1 VNADVYR
8 FSQGADTVTP
18 VVTPGVTPAP
28 GGGLYAGAHFG
39 ASLDN
44 MRRFHPSRFGWL
56 LVLTLGLWAVVAQ
69 AQEYRYRYVSLLEVE
84 LPSGFIFFDPIAINN
99 SGRIYGVAY
108 DDLFIDP
115 HVAVY
120 ADGAVTIL
128 QPGQPGASMRPTK
141 AAPSG
146 AVY

>member
-1 VNADVYR
+1 
-8 FSQGADTVTP
+8 
-18 VVTPGVTPAP
+18 
-28 GGGLYAGAHFG
+28 
-39 ASLDN
+39 

-56 LVLTLGLWAVVAQ
+56 LVLTLGLWAVMAQ

-120 ADGAVTIL
+120 ADEAVTIL
-128 QPGQPGASMRPTK
+128 QPGVVYAANEGGTIGGSVLIDPVNCSEQAALFHGDQAETYKGKRNTWTASRLMFHISRVILP
-141 AAPSG
+141 
-146 AVY
+146 